1 MRRWWGWEGPGQVCR
16 AGGGRGQPAAEVPR
30 LSPRR
35 PWQGRDHR
43 TPSDKETFMWNVRQ
57 TMYFVKLRQGSDKDR
72 QGMALN
78 AKGLKA

>member
-1 MRRWWGWEGPGQVCR
+1 MCR

-43 TPSDKETFMWNVRQ
+43 TPSDVET
-57 TMYFVKLRQGSDKDR
+57 YVKCETNDVFL
-72 QGMALN
+72 
-78 AKGLKA
+78 